1 MGSILV
7 KLECLTNLHVG
18 DGEVNYNI
26 VDNEVERDPVTHYPT
41 INSSGVKGALRSY
54 FKGND
59 NEVKWFGS
67 DSAANNNHVQGK
79 LRFLSANMAAI
90 PVRTKAGNN
99 PYELVYTEV
108 MKKQCEKLCN
118 AFGIAGRNDSFDS
131 YYNALIGDN
140 ARLYEENADVME
152 YNLMEDNPLPVI
164 ARNHLNNGTSTN
176 LWYEEVVPHES
187 IFYFIVNSED
197 MGALGSFKESINEK
211 VIQFGADASIGYGL
225 CMLQVKGESES
236 IDG

>member
-59 NEVKWFGS
+59 NEVEWFGS
-67 DSAANNNHVQGK
+67 DSADNKNHAQGK
-79 LRFLSANMAAI
+79 LRFLSANIAAI
-90 PVRTKAGNN
+90 PVRTKEGNN
-99 PYELVYTEV
+99 PYKLVYTEV
-108 MKKQCEKLCN
+108 MKKQCEKLCS
-118 AFGIAGRNDSFDS
+118 AFGISGRTDSFDS
-131 YYNALIGDN
+131 YYDELIGGN
-140 ARLYEENADVME
+140 AQLYNGNADV
-152 YNLMEDNPLPVI
+152 MEDNPLPVI

-187 IFYFIVNSED
+187 IFYFVVNSED
-197 MGALGSFKESINEK
+197 MDALRSFKESINEK

-225 CMLQVKGESES
+225 CMLQVRGES